1 MASPR
6 EILSAAACETK
17 EAAISR
23 GEPIT
28 QQHHEKTTQTMKR
41 QPNPKDDDQNN
52 PKHDPHSHSEPGLG
66 GILSGLAGLIGKLN
80 ELAQTGEE
88 LRRTGEIQGS
98 GKEIKGI
105 YGFTVK
111 VGLGD
116 EGPRIEPFGNIR
128 TDKKTGQ
135 PVVEEIR
142 EPVVDLFE
150 EKDHLLIVAEM
161 PGISAADVR
170 LEVKDDVLTIAA
182 AKGDKKYR
190 KEVLLPGNYPK
201 GKMRLSCNNG
211 VVEIKCFK

>member
-1 MASPR
+1 M
-6 EILSAAACETK
+6 K
-17 EAAISR
+17 KMNQDKN
-23 GEPIT
+23 EP
-28 QQHHEKTTQTMKR
+28 
-41 QPNPKDDDQNN
+41 
-52 PKHDPHSHSEPGLG
+52 DPESGSGFG
-66 GILSGLAGLIGKLN
+66 GFLSGLTGLVEKLN
-80 ELAQTGEE
+80 KLAETGTE
-88 LRRTGEIQGS
+88 LRRTGEMHGA
-98 GKEIKGI
+98 GKGVKGI

-116 EGPRIEPFGNIR
+116 EAPRIEPFGNIR
-128 TDKKTGQ
+128 TDKKTGHA
-135 PVVEEIR
+135 VVEEIR

-161 PGISAADVR
+161 PGISAADVQ

-211 VVEIKCFK
+211 VVEIKCVK